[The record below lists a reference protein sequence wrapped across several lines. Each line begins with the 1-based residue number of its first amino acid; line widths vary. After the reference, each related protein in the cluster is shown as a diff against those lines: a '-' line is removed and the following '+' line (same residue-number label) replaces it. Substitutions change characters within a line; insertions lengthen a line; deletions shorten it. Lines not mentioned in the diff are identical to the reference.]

1 MAILSEARDHAQAHH
16 SAHAKRR
23 RKRTQHTQADAEL
36 HGTPT
41 LPGIRLRWSHSLPYE
56 GAPEFPYADIGE
68 QPMELKMHLETA
80 VEEFIK
86 RTGMRPTDLTVA
98 VIASC
103 ELPGE

>member
-1 MAILSEARDHAQAHH
+1 
-16 SAHAKRR
+16 
-23 RKRTQHTQADAEL
+23 
-36 HGTPT
+36 
-41 LPGIRLRWSHSLPYE
+41 LPYE